1 MNDVRNFDMP
11 DTYQLCQVLVRFQTY
26 RPVSN
31 DLKQVFDYVSEI
43 LPNLFYGEVAL
54 RIEWDG
60 TIIEDQTE
68 PGSNLIDSFGLM
80 SSDGKTGRIYLYTF
94 RASGEVDLKNW
105 HVVFQIL
112 SGAISG
118 MINAAVN
125 LQLSHENKERRKEIK
140 GIERSIDLLQQVVNL
155 DESLG
160 EICKILPDS
169 FQYPDHTM
177 VRIRYGRKV
186 FTSDNFKETPWV
198 INQHFQTEDGK
209 TGSVEVF
216 YNSEFPDAAEGPFLK
231 EERALLINLANL
243 IAGNAAKNLFKQLKI
258 KNKERIKELKAINK
272 ITRLISENK
281 PLDET
286 LQEICD
292 ILPRSWQYPQ
302 STVSRI
308 HFEGRFY
315 TSEHFVETQW
325 RQTEQFVTIDNNK
338 GFVEVCYTR
347 SFPKAYEG
355 PFLREERDLIINV
368 AGLIRSYLNNYKGRE
383 VYRKSAFNTKAVSN
397 RLSVYK
403 ESRIKDKNPLQ
414 QFFSRKTIEKYIYL
428 DMMKYKVK
436 EILFVATLYDAF
448 MLEADDSFFERFL
461 GEVYQYSLFSLPRIT
476 GVTTEGE
483 ALEMLKS
490 APFDIVILM
499 VGMDK
504 ESPLRLSGKIKEF
517 RPDIPVFLLLNQF
530 SNVQYFREILPS
542 LPAIDKLFVWN
553 GDAQI
558 FFAIVKSTEDYANV
572 DDDTKVGLVRVILL
586 VEDSPE
592 YYSKYLPILYSIVFG
607 QVQEIM
613 PEVEKNELDKI
624 SKMRSRPKIIH
635 ARNYEDATHYFNI
648 YKDFLLC
655 VICDME
661 FDRNGHPDH
670 RAGVRFINYLKSHIF
685 SLPIILQSA
694 DPANETVA
702 SKLNVTFFHKT
713 SETLLRD
720 LRAFLYQYLGFGDFV
735 FRDKSGNAIATAK
748 TLNEF
753 ITLLS
758 EVPEESYYLHATENQ
773 FSIWLMARGE
783 IKLAKTLNPIHVSS
797 FESVE
802 ASRQYFIKCLKDH
815 EENRQKGKILDF
827 DASTPLNDRNILSL
841 SGGSLGGKGRG
852 ISFISALINNFD
864 FGELAEKLNVRIPV
878 TLIIGTDEFEGFL
891 RRNHLHD
898 TAIHEDM
905 PYEELQERFVSG
917 RLSKKLRDK
926 LHVFSEKVNFPVA
939 IRSSSLSE
947 DSYMQ
952 PFSGVF
958 DTYAL
963 PDAEDKKVF
972 YERLLVAIKLVFAS
986 VFSEKARGYFKAIN
1000 RKVEEERMAIVIQEL
1015 IGNRYDQFFYPHI
1028 SGVAQSFNFYPVGHM
1043 TPEEGYSLAAIGL
1056 GRYVVEG
1063 WPAYR
1068 FSPVHPEIEI
1078 YTPKDLVKNAQVK
1091 FFALDYSKESL
1102 DFLSGGEE
1110 ASLTM
1115 LDIAEAERHG
1125 NLRHCA
1131 SVYDA
1136 DNDRLEVDFDL
1147 RGPRVINFANI
1158 LQYNYFPLAQT
1169 IRIVLETIRESL
1181 GTPVEIE
1188 FAVDLNRTRNNLP
1201 SFYLLQIK
1209 PLVSQQISI
1218 DVDIEDYNADALML
1232 SSNSSVGNGIID
1244 DVADVIFV
1252 KNEVFDK
1259 LKTLEMS
1266 EEIDRLNDA
1275 MFKNERKY
1283 LLIGPGRWGSRDPF
1297 LGIPVVWSQIS
1308 MARMIVEVSLSDYP
1322 LDASMGSHFFHNLTS
1337 MQIGYC
1343 SVLDNNPG
1351 DFLDWEKMNN
1361 LEIIAETTHFK
1372 HVRAAKP
1379 MKILMNGKK
1388 KKSIILIE

>member
-1 MNDVRNFDMP
+1 MNDVRNFNMP
-11 DTYQLCQVLVRFQTY
+11 DTYQLCQVLARFQTY

-31 DLKQVFDYVSEI
+31 DLNQVFDYVAEI

-54 RIEWDG
+54 KIEWDG
-60 TIIEDQTE
+60 AIIQDQTE
-68 PGSNLIDSFGLM
+68 PGSVLIDSFELIA
-80 SSDGKTGRIYLYTF
+80 SDGKTGRIYLYTF
-94 RASGEVDLKNW
+94 RASGEVDLSNW
-105 HVVFQIL
+105 HVVFQII

-118 MINAAVN
+118 MINGALN

-140 GIERSIDLLQQVVNL
+140 GIERSIELLQQVVNL
-155 DESLG
+155 DDSLK
-160 EICKILPDS
+160 EICKILPES
-169 FQYPDHTM
+169 FQYPDHTV

-186 FTSDNFKETPWV
+186 FTSENFKETPWGIHQV
-198 INQHFQTEDGK
+198 FRTDDGK
-209 TGSVEVF
+209 SGNLEVF
-216 YNSEFPDAAEGPFLK
+216 YTSEFPDAAEGPFLK
-231 EERALLINLANL
+231 EERTLLINLTNL
-243 IAGNAAKNLFKQLKI
+243 IAGNAAKNLFQQLRH

-272 ITRLISENK
+272 ITRLISENR
-281 PLDET
+281 PVDET
-286 LQEICD
+286 LQEICA
-292 ILPRSWQYPQ
+292 ILPKSWQYPQ
-302 STVSRI
+302 FTVARI
-308 HFEGRFY
+308 HFEGRYY
-315 TSEHFVETQW
+315 TCGEFIETRWKQN
-325 RQTEQFVTIDNNK
+325 EQFVTIDNNR

-347 SFPKAYEG
+347 AFPKAYEG

-383 VYRKSAFNTKAVSN
+383 VYRKSAFNTRAVDN

-403 ESRIKDKNPLQ
+403 QSRIKDKNPLQ
-414 QFFSRKTIEKYIYL
+414 QFFSRKTIDKYIYL

-448 MLEADDSFFERFL
+448 MLETDDSFFERFL
-461 GEVYQYSLFSLPRIT
+461 GEIYQYSLFSLPRIT
-476 GVTTEGE
+476 GVTTEDE
-483 ALEMLKS
+483 AIEMLVS

-504 ESPLRLSGKIKEF
+504 ESPLRLSGKIKEH
-517 RPDIPVFLLLNQF
+517 RPDIPVFLLLNQH
-530 SNVQYFREILPS
+530 SNIQYFKEILPS
-542 LPAIDKLFVWN
+542 VPAIDKLFIWN

-572 DDDTKVGLVRVILL
+572 EDDTKVGLVRVILL

-607 QVQEIM
+607 QVQEIL

-635 ARNYEDATHYFNI
+635 ARNFEDATHYFNT

-661 FDRNGHPDH
+661 FDRNGQPDH
-670 RAGVRFINYLKSHIF
+670 RAGIQFINYVKSHIF

-694 DPANETVA
+694 DPANEMVA
-702 SKLNVTFFHKT
+702 RELNVTFIHKA

-720 LRAFLYQYLGFGDFV
+720 LRIFLYQYLGYGDFV
-735 FRDKSGNAIATAK
+735 FRDKSGNAIATAR

-753 ITLLS
+753 ISLIS
-758 EVPEESYYLHATENQ
+758 EVPEESYYQHAIENQ

-783 IKLAKTLNPIHVSS
+783 IKLARTLNPIHISS

-802 ASRQYFIKCLKDH
+802 ASRQYFIKCLNDH
-815 EENRQKGKILDF
+815 EENKQKGKILEF
-827 DASTPLNDRNILSL
+827 DESTPLNDRNIFSL

-852 ISFISALINNFD
+852 IYFINALINNFD
-864 FGELAEKLNVRIPV
+864 FGELAEKINIRIPV
-878 TLIIGTDEFEGFL
+878 TLIIGTAEFEGFL

-898 TAIHEDM
+898 TVIHEDI
-905 PYEELQERFVSG
+905 PYNELQKRFVKG

-926 LHVFSEKVNFPVA
+926 LMIFSQKVNFPVA
-939 IRSSSLSE
+939 VRSSSLSE

-958 DTYAL
+958 ETYAL
-963 PDAEDKKVF
+963 PDCKNPKVF
-972 YERLLVAIKLVFAS
+972 FDRLTVAIKLVFAS
-986 VFSEKARGYFKAIN
+986 VFSETARGYFKSIN

-1015 IGNRYDQFFYPHI
+1015 VGKRYDDYFYPHV

-1043 TPEEGYSLAAIGL
+1043 KPEEGYSLAAIGL

-1063 WPAYR
+1063 WPSYR

-1078 YTPKDLVKNAQVK
+1078 YTPKDLMKNAQVK

-1115 LDIAEAERHG
+1115 LDIDQAERHG

-1169 IRIVLETIRESL
+1169 IRLVLETFQESL

-1188 FAVDLNRTRNNLP
+1188 YAVDLNRTRNNLP

-1209 PLVSQQISI
+1209 PMVSQQISI
-1218 DVDIEDYNADALML
+1218 DVDIEDYDVKTLLL
-1232 SSNSSVGNGIID
+1232 SSNSSVGNGILNDLSDI
-1244 DVADVIFV
+1244 IYV

-1259 LKTLEMS
+1259 LKTREMAG
-1266 EEIDRLNDA
+1266 EIERLNEA
-1275 MFKNERKY
+1275 MFNDEQKY

-1308 MARMIVEVSLSDYP
+1308 MAGFIVEVSLSNYP

-1351 DFLDWEKMNN
+1351 DSIDWSKMRNF
-1361 LEIIAETTHFK
+1361 EIVEETTYFR
-1372 HVRAAKP
+1372 HVRTKKP

-1388 KKSIILIE
+1388 KKSIILID